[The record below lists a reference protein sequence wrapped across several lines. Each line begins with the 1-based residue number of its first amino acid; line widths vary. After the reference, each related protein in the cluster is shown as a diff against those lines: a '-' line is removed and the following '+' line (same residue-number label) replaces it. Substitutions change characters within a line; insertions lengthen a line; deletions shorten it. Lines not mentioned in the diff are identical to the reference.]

1 MSDIIA
7 LTEEYN
13 KIKNSGKKLD
23 MSRGKPSPAQL
34 DIAEKMLTVL
44 SASSDCIAENGIDC
58 RNYGVLGGIPEVRR
72 LFAEILDV
80 PEKNVLMGGNSSLN
94 MMYDLISKA
103 FTTGLRGNEPWY
115 KSHVKFLCPS
125 PGYDRHFGVTE
136 HFGVE
141 LILVPMYADGPD
153 MDAVEE
159 YVKDPAV

>member
-1 MSDIIA
+1 MSDIMA

-72 LFAEILDV
+72 LFAEAGKIDILI
-80 PEKNVLMGGNSSLN
+80 NNAG
-94 MMYDLISKA
+94 
-103 FTTGLRGNEPWY
+103 
-115 KSHVKFLCPS
+115 
-125 PGYDRHFGVTE
+125 FGV
-136 HFGVE
+136 FGE
-141 LILVPMYADGPD
+141 FEKTDLDR
-153 MDAVEE
+153 
-159 YVKDPAV
+159 